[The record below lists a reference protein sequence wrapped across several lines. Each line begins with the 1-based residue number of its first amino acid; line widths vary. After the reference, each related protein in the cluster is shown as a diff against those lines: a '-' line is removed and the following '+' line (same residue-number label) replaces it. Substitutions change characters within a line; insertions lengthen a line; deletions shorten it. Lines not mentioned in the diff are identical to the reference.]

1 MNNKEIYQ
9 SKIFTT
15 TQQNLNLG
23 IEGGEKI
30 QPVAIDLS
38 TVMAAYKSYHEE
50 HNADG
55 INIHLIGGLD
65 FFIIDSY
72 EKFVSHWENFKL
84 NQLNTK

>member
-1 MNNKEIYQ
+1 MTDKEIYQ

-15 TQQNLNLG
+15 TQQNLDLG
-23 IEGGEKI
+23 IEGREKI

-38 TVMAAYKSYHEE
+38 TVIAAYKSYHEE
-50 HNADG
+50 HNTNG
-55 INIHLIGGLD
+55 INIHLKGGID

>member
-38 TVMAAYKSYHEE
+38 TVIAAYKSYHEE
-50 HNADG
+50 NNTNG
-55 INIHLIGGLD
+55 INIHLKGGID